1 MPGCLISA
9 WANQGLVLITR
20 MVKFQMKTH
29 SSFPFQNL
37 AVQENK
43 TTRKPIYDEWMAT
56 LD

>member
-43 TTRKPIYDEWMAT
+43 TTRKPIYDEWLAT